1 MAQVE
6 AKSTGGGGTA
16 TRPMTGEEYRE
27 SLRDGREIWIHGE
40 RVEDVTTHPAFR
52 NGVRSIAR
60 LYDALHDPATKDVLT
75 VETDTGS
82 GGYTHPFFRAP
93 MSAEDLVRGR
103 DAIAAWQRMT
113 YGWMGRSPDYKAA
126 FLATYGPNA
135 DYYAPYD
142 ENARRW
148 YRESQ
153 ERVYF
158 MNHTLVNPPVDRHRE
173 IHEVEDVFIHAVR
186 ETDKGVIVRGAKM
199 VATGS
204 AFSNYNFVS
213 YHGATPIKKPEYALS
228 FFAPMNAPNIKLVCR
243 PSYEFM
249 AATVGSPYDYPLS
262 SRFDE
267 NDAVLIF
274 DDALIP
280 WENFLIYGNLEI
292 ASTYHLTGFIWRALL
307 QGCTR
312 LAVKL
317 DFLCGL
323 FLKAVDAIGTV
334 EFRGIQASIGEL
346 LAWRHTFWALTD
358 AMCHNAVP
366 SAGGSVLP
374 NIEAASAYRILS
386 NQAYPII
393 KGIIENQTAG
403 ALIVH
408 PSSALDWKNEELRPY
423 LDRFY
428 RGSNG
433 YEAVDKIKLVNL
445 LWDAIGSEF
454 GGRHELY
461 ERSYSGSHELTKLEC
476 YWMAKGDGTVDQLK
490 GFVDECLGEYDLDGW
505 TVPDLVNPDDVNVL
519 GRSR

>member
-1 MAQVE
+1 
-6 AKSTGGGGTA
+6 
-16 TRPMTGEEYRE
+16 
-27 SLRDGREIWIHGE
+27 
-40 RVEDVTTHPAFR
+40 
-52 NGVRSIAR
+52 
-60 LYDALHDPATKDVLT
+60 
-75 VETDTGS
+75 
-82 GGYTHPFFRAP
+82 
-93 MSAEDLVRGR
+93 
-103 DAIAAWQRMT
+103 
-113 YGWMGRSPDYKAA
+113 
-126 FLATYGPNA
+126 
-135 DYYAPYD
+135 
-142 ENARRW
+142 
-148 YRESQ
+148 
-153 ERVYF
+153 

-186 ETDKGVIVRGAKM
+186 ETDEGVVVRGAKM

-213 YHGATPIKKPEYALS
+213 YHGAMPIKKPEYAVS

-323 FLKAVDAIGTV
+323 FLKAVDAIGSV

-346 LAWRHTFWALTD
+346 LAWRHTFWSLTD
-358 AMCHNAVP
+358 SMCHNPVP

-505 TVPDLVNPDDVNVL
+505 TVPDLVNPDDVSVL

>member
-186 ETDKGVIVRGAKM
+186 ETDEGVIVRGAKM

>member
-75 VETDTGS
+75 VETDMGS

-505 TVPDLVNPDDVNVL
+505 TVPDLVNPDDVSVL

>member
-186 ETDKGVIVRGAKM
+186 ETDEGVIVRGAKM

-505 TVPDLVNPDDVNVL
+505 TVPDLVNPDDVSVL